1 MRPLSPLQSLLYQLG
16 GLLLI
21 AGAMLPLASSMTLY
35 APYVF
40 TTGVLLF
47 ASMQALQRYEGKSLV
62 VRRLRRQQLIGA
74 ALLLLSAVAMW
85 LRWFQVRPLRGEEW
99 KLLLLLAAV
108 FQLYTA
114 FRLPAELEKE
124 D

>member
-1 MRPLSPLQSLLYQLG
+1 MRPLSTLQSLLYQLG

-21 AGAMLPLASSMTLY
+21 AGALLPLVSSLTLY

-47 ASMQALQRYEGKSLV
+47 ASMQALQRYEGKNPV
-62 VRRLRRQQLIGA
+62 VRRLRRQQLLGA
-74 ALLLLSAVAMW
+74 ALLVLSAVAMW
-85 LRWFQVRPLRGEEW
+85 LKWFQVPPLRGEEW
-99 KLLLLLAAV
+99 KLLLLIAAV

-114 FRLPAELEKE
+114 FRLPAELDKE
-124 D
+124 M